1 MAPSTVNILLSSF
14 EGLSLPPTLSI
25 PLSAD
30 LPITSFAAILSD
42 RLPAE
47 VCDLLLH
54 TTSSRRVDALS
65 TLPIS
70 TLLQYQDDDFLPLR
84 LSAST
89 LGGKG
94 GFGSQLRA
102 AGGRMSSRKNRSR
115 NKQDT
120 NGSNRNLDGRRL
132 RTITEA
138 KNLATYLAMKPDM
151 DKKEKEEKRKRW
163 EAVVEAAEKKQEEIN
178 EGKKSVRVD
187 GQWVE
192 AKEEI
197 ESKTRDAVMA
207 AMKAGLIGREHD
219 ILERTGSESSAGGDG
234 EDMDSDEKAE
244 ASGSASGEDDKYVKA
259 PASRTFYGWDEDDE
273 DISDEEED
281 EEEEEDQVPV
291 TYQGKGKA
299 KA

>member
-1 MAPSTVNILLSSF
+1 
-14 EGLSLPPTLSI
+14 
-25 PLSAD
+25 
-30 LPITSFAAILSD
+30 
-42 RLPAE
+42 
-47 VCDLLLH
+47 
-54 TTSSRRVDALS
+54 
-65 TLPIS
+65 
-70 TLLQYQDDDFLPLR
+70 
-84 LSAST
+84 
-89 LGGKG
+89 
-94 GFGSQLRA
+94 
-102 AGGRMSSRKNRSR
+102 MSSRKNRSR